1 MMKILFITSL
11 YPAYKGHSVQ
21 EISYALHDIVK
32 HWVKIHNVVV
42 VRPYFVPQKKRIH
55 YERNFVLDDVTVYNL
70 PVLRVPKVGTY
81 VSFSSVEKTLRR
93 LGFNPDFV
101 IAELSSSFLWAYKLA
116 EHLDSK
122 FVIGIHQSDLKV
134 VHRNRYVKALERSYK
149 IVCRSESVRRRFL
162 ELFPEYANKVFLGNL
177 GIPKRFIETKAS
189 FEEKAEMWKEKR
201 KIHFL
206 TAAVFQKLKN
216 IDINLIALSN
226 LKKYDWDYT
235 IIGDGEERKNL
246 EDLVEKLEL
255 QDRVIFLGMR
265 NREEVLE
272 RMKDSDVYVM
282 VSAPETFGLAY
293 LEAMS
298 KANIVVASKGWGVD
312 GIVKNGENGFLVSPR
327 NVSELTYTLQTLLE
341 LKYDEAAK
349 IIDKTWETINNYT
362 EENISMEYLKN
373 VLEIELS

>member
-1 MMKILFITSL
+1 MNILFISNL
-11 YPAYKGHSVQ
+11 YPAYEGHSVQ
-21 EISYALHDIVK
+21 EISYTLHDIVK

-55 YERNFVLDDVTVYNL
+55 YERSFLLDDVSVYNL
-70 PVLRVPKVGTY
+70 PVLRVPKVRTY
-81 VSFSSVEKTLRR
+81 VSFSSVKKTLRK

-101 IAELSSSFLWAYKLA
+101 IAELSSSFLWAHKLA
-116 EHLDSK
+116 ENLDSK

-134 VHRNRYVKALERSYK
+134 TQRNKYVKAFEGAYK

-162 ELFPEYANKVFLGNL
+162 KLFPEYASKVFLGNL
-177 GIPKRFIETKAS
+177 GIPKSFIETRAF
-189 FEEKAEMWKEKR
+189 FEEKAEMWRKKR

-216 IDINLIALSN
+216 IDINLIALST
-226 LKKYDWDYT
+226 LKKYNWDYT

-246 EDLVEKLEL
+246 ENLVKKLEL
-255 QDRVIFLGMR
+255 EDRVTFLGMR
-265 NREEVLE
+265 NRGEVLE
-272 RMKDSDVYVM
+272 HMKGSDVYVM

-298 KANIVVASKGWGVD
+298 KGNIVVASKGWGVD
-312 GIVKNGENGFLVSPR
+312 GIVKNGENGFLVSPE
-327 NVSELTYTLQTLLE
+327 NVSELSYTLQTLLE
-341 LKYDEAAK
+341 MKYVDAAK
-349 IIDKTWETINNYT
+349 IIDKTWETVNCYT

-373 VLEIELS
+373 VLETDLS